1 MSYAVYKHLNHNQH
15 QKLDIRIKR
24 LKLKMINL
32 LGQYGFISNDKKHK
46 DYLYVNFSYS
56 KNNISG
62 NIGLSFQDIDNKNF
76 KFGLSKVI
84 DKESRRYFKS
94 EILIENAELSVID
107 AQIHELVLK
116 AIELFK
122 SWEFSD
128 LELVE

>member
-1 MSYAVYKHLNHNQH
+1 MSYAVYKHLNRNQH
-15 QKLDIRIKR
+15 QKLEMRMKG
-24 LKLKMINL
+24 LKLKMINI
-32 LGQYGFISNDKKHK
+32 LGQYGFVSNDKKHK
-46 DYLYVNFSYS
+46 DYLYINFSYG

-62 NIGLSFQDIDNKNF
+62 NIGLSFQDIDNKSF

-107 AQIHELVLK
+107 AQIHDLVLK